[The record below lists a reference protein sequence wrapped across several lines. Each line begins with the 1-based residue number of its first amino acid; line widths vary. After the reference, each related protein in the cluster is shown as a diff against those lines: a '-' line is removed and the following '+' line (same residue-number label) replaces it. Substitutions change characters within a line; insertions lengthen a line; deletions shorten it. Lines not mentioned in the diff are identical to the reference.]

1 MGNFE
6 IPVAYISTYMYIF
19 GIYNLY
25 HICHFLYA
33 DMRST
38 LSPMFTGSKMRM
50 MFDYVA
56 TIGNQT
62 ASTIKSKITAGGE
75 NVFEFKDL
83 ASKFTVDVIAS
94 CAFGIEVNSF
104 KDPENDF
111 YKIASTIT
119 NFANL
124 KTALKFI
131 GYLAIPSFMKAFG
144 ITMFG
149 KKLEIFFQEAVHDM
163 MKYREEQ
170 GIVRNDMINLLIQA
184 KKGNLSHDTTEDQ
197 KVTESFATVEESQLG
212 KSQVKT
218 IWDDDDLA
226 AQCFIFFFAGFEP
239 VRFLKLSNKS

>member
-1 MGNFE
+1 MC
-6 IPVAYISTYMYIF
+6 AYL
-19 GIYNLY
+19 N
-25 HICHFLYA
+25 A

-50 MFDYVA
+50 MFNYVA
-56 TIGNQT
+56 CIGNQT
-62 ASTIKSKITAGGE
+62 ASTMKDKITAGGE

-104 KDPENDF
+104 KDPDNDF
-111 YKIASTIT
+111 QKIARAVT
-119 NFANL
+119 NVANL
-124 KTALKFI
+124 RTILKFI
-131 GYLAIPSFMKAFG
+131 GYFTIPSIMKA
-144 ITMFG
+144 
-149 KKLEIFFQEAVHDM
+149 LEVKILNKEVETFFQEAVHDM

-197 KVTESFATVEESQLG
+197 KVTDGFATVEESQLG

-239 VRFLKLSNKS
+239 VSCVKLKQ

>member
-1 MGNFE
+1 
-6 IPVAYISTYMYIF
+6 
-19 GIYNLY
+19 
-25 HICHFLYA
+25 
-33 DMRST
+33 
-38 LSPMFTGSKMRM
+38 

-62 ASTIKSKITAGGE
+62 ATTMKDKITAGGE

-104 KDPENDF
+104 KDPDNDF
-111 YKIASTIT
+111 QKIARAVT

-124 KTALKFI
+124 KNDFEIYWIFT
-131 GYLAIPSFMKAFG
+131 IPSIMKALEVK
-144 ITMFG
+144 FG
-149 KKLEIFFQEAVHDM
+149 KEVETFFQEAVHDM

-197 KVTESFATVEESQLG
+197 KVTDGFATVEESQLG

-239 VRFLKLSNKS
+239 VNCVKLKQ